1 MNYTIKIDEHSL
13 EATADVLRI
22 INPGK
27 SSAAHIRDMVNAN
40 MRDFSTSLSTAGWEA
55 AGFFP
60 DHKPGV
66 MVVRFA
72 VAAYTVQCWL
82 DNNPT
87 KEIN

>member
-1 MNYTIKIDEHSL
+1 MNYTIEIDECSL
-13 EATADVLRI
+13 EATANVLSV

-27 SSAAHIRDMVNAN
+27 SSAAHIRDMVRAN
-40 MRDFSTSLSTAGWEA
+40 MWDGSTSMGTAGWEA

-87 KEIN
+87 KETN